1 MTLDGT
7 NGAGLPTKALPDL
20 RQVVLLTADLEDTLA
35 TARAHLEVPHG
46 FRDVTGMAAIGFVH
60 EVFGFEHTYVEVC
73 QPADPDSRLGQRVA
87 TRGDFGFMVV
97 VQVDDVEA
105 MVGRARGIGIEPLFV
120 KDHHGNTV
128 SQWHPRD
135 FGTLA
140 EFDQIRPAD
149 AWHFAPDVY
158 EARGSSIVDDIVAVH
173 VSVPNPEE
181 MARRWAVVLDA
192 TLEDDGTSVNA
203 GGRSVHFAD
212 VPATSGLHAVDC
224 RAADPR
230 RIGSELPLGGVA
242 FRFV

>member
-1 MTLDGT
+1 MTPDRT
-7 NGAGLPTKALPDL
+7 DDTDMPTKTLPDL
-20 RQVVLLTADLEDTLA
+20 RQVVLLTADLENALA
-35 TARAHLEVPHG
+35 TARAGLEVPQG
-46 FRDVTGMAAIGFVH
+46 FRDVSGMAAIGFVH
-60 EVFGFEHTYVEVC
+60 EIFGFDHTYVEVC
-73 QPADPDSRLGQRVA
+73 QPADPESRLGQRVA

-105 MVGRARGIGIEPLFV
+105 MVGRARDIGIAPLFV

-135 FGTLA
+135 LGTLA

-158 EARGSSIVDDIVAVH
+158 AARGAGVVEDIVAVH
-173 VSVPNPEE
+173 VSVPHPED

-192 TLEDDGTSVNA
+192 ALEDDGTSVDA
-203 GGRSVHFAD
+203 GGRSIHFAD
-212 VPATSGLHAVDC
+212 VPGVSGLHAVDC
-224 RAADPR
+224 RATDR
-230 RIGSELPLGGVA
+230 SRVGSELQLCGVA